1 MPTPLFNFRLPANER
16 AALVE
21 MSKLY
26 GAAHPSQFLR
36 EMVGAMCS
44 GDPVRVQEFNARL
57 VRAAGEQLILKL
69 NAPLTLSPQK
79 APQPPARLVKP
90 KKKRG
95 GRRGTP

>member
-1 MPTPLFNFRLPANER
+1 MPTPIFAFRLPETEQ

-26 GAAHPSQFLR
+26 GAKNPSEFLR

-44 GDPVRVQEFNARL
+44 GKPERVQEFNARL
-57 VRAAGEQLILKL
+57 IRAAGEQLILKL